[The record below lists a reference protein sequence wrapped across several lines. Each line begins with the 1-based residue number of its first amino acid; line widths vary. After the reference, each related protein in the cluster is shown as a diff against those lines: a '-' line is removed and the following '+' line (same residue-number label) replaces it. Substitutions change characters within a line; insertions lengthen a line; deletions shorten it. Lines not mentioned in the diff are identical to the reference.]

1 MSSNYTLVL
10 GSNSPRRKELLAS
23 TGLPFE
29 ILPIG
34 VDENYPDELAKK
46 LVPEYIAKAKA
57 NSVDIDLANKL
68 LITADTMVFMQDK
81 IIGKPESMDH
91 AIEILNELS
100 GEKHTVI
107 TGLCISGEDKQI
119 CFSVS
124 TEVKFR
130 SLSDAEIGYYVSK
143 YEPLDK
149 AGAYGIQEWI
159 GLIGVEEINGSYHNV
174 MGLPVSQ
181 LISSLNIE
189 FGFTTFD

>member
-34 VDENYPDELAKK
+34 IDENYPDELEKK

-124 TEVKFR
+124 T
-130 SLSDAEIGYYVSK
+130 
-143 YEPLDK
+143 
-149 AGAYGIQEWI
+149 
-159 GLIGVEEINGSYHNV
+159 
-174 MGLPVSQ
+174 
-181 LISSLNIE
+181 
-189 FGFTTFD
+189 

>member
-34 VDENYPDELAKK
+34 VDENYPDELEKK